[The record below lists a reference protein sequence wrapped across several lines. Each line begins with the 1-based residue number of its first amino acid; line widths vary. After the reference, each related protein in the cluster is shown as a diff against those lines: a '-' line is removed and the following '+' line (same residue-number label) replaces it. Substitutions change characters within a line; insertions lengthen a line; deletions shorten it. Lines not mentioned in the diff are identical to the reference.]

1 MIKAK
6 CPVCGEGLEIE
17 QGLEV
22 GEIIYCSGC
31 DSDLRII
38 SLNPTKVKE
47 VDDGTSKEYSDDEEE
62 DDDIDHS

>member
-1 MIKAK
+1 MKKAK
-6 CPVCGEGLEIE
+6 CPICADDLEIE

-31 DSDLRII
+31 DSDLTII

-47 VDDGTSKEYSDDEEE
+47 VDNSTSSEKYADEE
-62 DDDIDHS
+62 DGDVDYS